1 MKHNIWSD
9 EKYIMQKLEFIG
21 IDTSKNRKPQK
32 YNKISNLHVT
42 LFWLTNTKL
51 TYNVHSHIFRSTYMI
66 SYYYK

>member
-32 YNKISNLHVT
+32 YTKNL
-42 LFWLTNTKL
+42 
-51 TYNVHSHIFRSTYMI
+51 
-66 SYYYK
+66 